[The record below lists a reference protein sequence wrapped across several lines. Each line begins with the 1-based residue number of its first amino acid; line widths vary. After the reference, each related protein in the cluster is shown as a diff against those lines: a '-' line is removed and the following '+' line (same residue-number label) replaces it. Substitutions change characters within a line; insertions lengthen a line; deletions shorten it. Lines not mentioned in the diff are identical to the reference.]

1 MEVVLKI
8 PVLALAALLLLPQ
21 DPPAQTGLSPVRPLR
36 PSADP
41 ALAPLLERYRTSQTE
56 FRWQLRPTAD
66 KEKVTV
72 SWLTF
77 PSAVST
83 PHEENNTVWARL
95 WQPKGP
101 EGRRP
106 AVVLL
111 HWLGGSFHAFEI
123 VGHAL
128 AEQGIVAL
136 MMYMPY
142 YGPRQPKGQNRKS
155 LFLEADLEGM
165 AATVRQA
172 VLDVRRAGDW
182 LAARPDVEPSRVGVV
197 GVSLGAIVGSL
208 AAGVDDRFG
217 RSVFV
222 IGGGDLAGIIMHG
235 SKETVLQKRKI
246 EATGVGLD
254 RLRELWKDVDPCTF
268 AGRLRPEEILM
279 INAEGDEVVPR
290 DCTLRLHEAA
300 GRPELRWIK
309 GGHYAVAL
317 HLGAVIRDIARHVSG
332 RTAY

>member
-1 MEVVLKI
+1 MVKLAG
-8 PVLALAALLLLPQ
+8 LALAALLAVPQ
-21 DPPAQTGLSPVRPLR
+21 QAPLESGRSPSRPLR
-36 PSADP
+36 PSTDAAVDG
-41 ALAPLLERYRTSQTE
+41 LLERYRSAE
-56 FRWQLRPTAD
+56 PDFPWQLRQTAD
-66 KEKVTV
+66 KEKLSVG
-72 SWLTF
+72 WLTF
-77 PSAVST
+77 PSAVRT

-101 EGRRP
+101 ERRRP

-111 HWLGGSFHAFEI
+111 HWLGGSFQAFEL

-128 AEQGIVAL
+128 AERGIVAL

-142 YGPRQPKGQNRKS
+142 YGPRQPKDQDRKS
-155 LFLEADLEGM
+155 LFLESDLDGM
-165 AATVRQA
+165 AATLRQA

-182 LAARPDVEPSRVGVV
+182 LASREDVEPSRVGIV

-254 RLRELWKDVDPCTF
+254 RLRELWRDVDPCTF

-279 INAEGDEVVPR
+279 INADADEVIPR
-290 DCTLRLHEAA
+290 DCTLRLHQAA
-300 GRPELRWIK
+300 GRPELRWFK
-309 GGHYAVAL
+309 GGHYAVAFQ
-317 HLGAVIRDIARHVSG
+317 LGTIIRDIARHVSE

>member
-1 MEVVLKI
+1 MVKT
-8 PVLALAALLLLPQ
+8 PAALLLAVVLPLLQ
-21 DPPAQTGLSPVRPLR
+21 DAPPESGLCPTRPLR
-36 PSADP
+36 PPADP
-41 ALAPLLERYRTSQTE
+41 SLAPLLERYQTADRE
-56 FRWQLRPTAD
+56 FRWQLRRTAD
-66 KEKVTV
+66 REKVSV
-72 SWLTF
+72 HWLTF
-77 PSAVST
+77 PSAVKT

-101 EGRRP
+101 ERGRP

-111 HWLGGSFHAFEI
+111 HWLGGSFQAFEL

-128 AEQGIVAL
+128 AERGIVAL

-142 YGPRQPKGQNRKS
+142 YGPRQPKGQDRKS
-155 LFLEADLEGM
+155 LFLESDLEGM
-165 AATVRQA
+165 AATLRQA

-182 LAARPDVEPSRVGVV
+182 LAAREDVEPSRVGIV

-208 AAGVDDRFG
+208 SAGVDDRFG

-246 EATGVGLD
+246 EATGVGLE
-254 RLRELWKDVDPCTF
+254 RLRELWRDVDPCTF

-279 INAEGDEVVPR
+279 INAETDEVVPR

-300 GRPELRWIK
+300 GRPELRWFK
-309 GGHYAVAL
+309 GGHYAVAFQ
-317 HLGAVIRDIARHVSG
+317 LGTIIREIAGHVSG
-332 RTAY
+332 RTDY

>member
-1 MEVVLKI
+1 MVVKI
-8 PVLALAALLLLPQ
+8 LILALPALLLLPQ
-21 DPPAQTGLSPVRPLR
+21 ETPVETGLCPSRPLR
-36 PSADP
+36 PSSDP
-41 ALAPLLERYRTSQTE
+41 LLAPLLERYRTPEPE
-56 FRWQLRPTAD
+56 FRWQIRPTAD

-77 PSAVST
+77 PSSVRT

-101 EGRRP
+101 ERRRP

-111 HWLGGSFHAFEI
+111 HWLGGSFHAFEL

-142 YGPRQPKGQNRKS
+142 YGPRQPKGQDRKS
-155 LFLEADLEGM
+155 LFLESDLEGM
-165 AATVRQA
+165 AATIRQA

-182 LAARPDVEPSRVGVV
+182 LAARSDVEPSRVGVV

-246 EATGVGLD
+246 EGTGIGLE
-254 RLRELWKDVDPCTF
+254 RLRELWREVDPCTF
-268 AGRLRPEEILM
+268 AGRLRPEEVLM
-279 INAEGDEVVPR
+279 INAEKDEVVPR
-290 DCTLRLHEAA
+290 SCTLRLHEAA

-317 HLGAVIRDIARHVSG
+317 HLGAIIRDITRHVSA